1 MIRSGMRKVLI
12 AALMACALLATSCS
26 SNVDKLLDVK
36 KELREAIENRDLEK
50 VTELEKMAAG
60 IIENMTAE
68 ERAEATRR
76 ILE

>member
-1 MIRSGMRKVLI
+1 MKKILFV
-12 AALMACALLATSCS
+12 ALMACAFLVTSCS

-36 KELREAIENRDLEK
+36 KELRVAIENRDLEK
-50 VTELEKMAAG
+50 VTELEKKAAG

>member
-1 MIRSGMRKVLI
+1 MRKILFV
-12 AALMACALLATSCS
+12 ALMACAFLVTSCS

-36 KELREAIENRDLEK
+36 KELREAIANRDLEK
-50 VTELEKMAAG
+50 VTELEKKAAG

>member
-1 MIRSGMRKVLI
+1 MKKILFV
-12 AALMACALLATSCS
+12 ALMACAFLATSCS

-50 VTELEKMAAG
+50 VTELEKKAAG

>member
-1 MIRSGMRKVLI
+1 MKKILF
-12 AALMACALLATSCS
+12 AALMACAFLATSCS
-26 SNVDKLLDVK
+26 STVDKLLDVK
-36 KELREAIENRDLEK
+36 KELREAIANRDLEK
-50 VTELEKMAAG
+50 VTELEKEAAE

>member
-1 MIRSGMRKVLI
+1 MKKILFV
-12 AALMACALLATSCS
+12 ALMACAFLVTSCS

-36 KELREAIENRDLEK
+36 KELREAIANRDLEK
-50 VTELEKMAAG
+50 VTELEKKAAG

>member
-1 MIRSGMRKVLI
+1 MKKILF
-12 AALMACALLATSCS
+12 AALMACAFLVTSCS

-36 KELREAIENRDLEK
+36 KELREAIANRDLEK
-50 VTELEKMAAG
+50 VTELEKKAAG

>member
-1 MIRSGMRKVLI
+1 MRKILFV
-12 AALMACALLATSCS
+12 ALMACAFLVTSCS

-36 KELREAIENRDLEK
+36 KELREAIANRDLEK
-50 VTELEKMAAG
+50 VTELEKEAAE

>member
-1 MIRSGMRKVLI
+1 MKKILFV
-12 AALMACALLATSCS
+12 ALMACAFLVTSCS

-50 VTELEKMAAG
+50 VTELEKVAAG

>member
-1 MIRSGMRKVLI
+1 MKKILF
-12 AALMACALLATSCS
+12 AALMACAFLATSCS

-36 KELREAIENRDLEK
+36 KELREAIANRDLEK
-50 VTELEKMAAG
+50 VTELEKEATE

>member
-1 MIRSGMRKVLI
+1 MRKILFV
-12 AALMACALLATSCS
+12 ALMACAFLVTSCS

-36 KELREAIENRDLEK
+36 KELRVAIENRDLEK
-50 VTELEKMAAG
+50 VTELEKKAAG

>member
-1 MIRSGMRKVLI
+1 MRKVLI
-12 AALMACALLATSCS
+12 AALMACAFLATSCS

-36 KELREAIENRDLEK
+36 KELREAIANRDLEK
-50 VTELEKMAAG
+50 VTELEKEAAE

>member
-1 MIRSGMRKVLI
+1 MKKILF
-12 AALMACALLATSCS
+12 AALMACAFLATSCS

-36 KELREAIENRDLEK
+36 KELREAIENRDLVK
-50 VTELEKMAAG
+50 VTELEKEAAE

>member
-1 MIRSGMRKVLI
+1 MKMILF
-12 AALMACALLATSCS
+12 AALMACAFLATSCS

-36 KELREAIENRDLEK
+36 KELREAIANRDLEK
-50 VTELEKMAAG
+50 VTELEKEAAE

>member
-1 MIRSGMRKVLI
+1 MRKILFV
-12 AALMACALLATSCS
+12 ALMACAFLATSCS

-36 KELREAIENRDLEK
+36 KELREAIANRDLEK
-50 VTELEKMAAG
+50 VTELEKEAAE

>member
-1 MIRSGMRKVLI
+1 MKKILF
-12 AALMACALLATSCS
+12 AALMACAFLATSCS

-36 KELREAIENRDLEK
+36 KELREAIANRDLEK
-50 VTELEKMAAG
+50 VTELEKEAAE
-60 IIENMTAE
+60 IIGNMTAE

>member
-1 MIRSGMRKVLI
+1 MKKILFV
-12 AALMACALLATSCS
+12 ALMACAFLVTSCS

-36 KELREAIENRDLEK
+36 KELREAIANRDLEK
-50 VTELEKMAAG
+50 VTELEKEAAE

>member
-1 MIRSGMRKVLI
+1 MKKILF
-12 AALMACALLATSCS
+12 AALMACAFLATSCS

-36 KELREAIENRDLEK
+36 KELRVAIENRDLEK
-50 VTELEKMAAG
+50 VTELEKKAAG

>member
-1 MIRSGMRKVLI
+1 MKKILF
-12 AALMACALLATSCS
+12 AALMACAFLATSCS

-36 KELREAIENRDLEK
+36 KELREAIADRDLEK
-50 VTELEKMAAG
+50 VTELEKEAAE

>member
-1 MIRSGMRKVLI
+1 MRKILFV
-12 AALMACALLATSCS
+12 ALMACAFLVTSCS

-36 KELREAIENRDLEK
+36 KELREAIANRDLEK
-50 VTELEKMAAG
+50 VTELEKVAAG

>member
-1 MIRSGMRKVLI
+1 MKKILFV
-12 AALMACALLATSCS
+12 ALMACAFLVTSCS

-36 KELREAIENRDLEK
+36 KELREAIANRDLEK
-50 VTELEKMAAG
+50 VTELEKKAAG
-60 IIENMTAE
+60 IIENMTSE

>member
-1 MIRSGMRKVLI
+1 MKKILF
-12 AALMACALLATSCS
+12 AALMACAFLATSCS

-36 KELREAIENRDLEK
+36 KELREAIANRDLEK
-50 VTELEKMAAG
+50 VTELEKKAAG

>member
-1 MIRSGMRKVLI
+1 MKKILFV
-12 AALMACALLATSCS
+12 ALMACAFLVTSCS

-50 VTELEKMAAG
+50 VTELEKKAAG
-60 IIENMTAE
+60 IIENMTSE

>member
-1 MIRSGMRKVLI
+1 MRKILFV
-12 AALMACALLATSCS
+12 ALMACAFLVTSCS

-50 VTELEKMAAG
+50 VTELEKKAAG

>member
-1 MIRSGMRKVLI
+1 MKKILFV
-12 AALMACALLATSCS
+12 ALMACAFLATSCS

-36 KELREAIENRDLEK
+36 KELRVAIENRDLEK
-50 VTELEKMAAG
+50 VTELEKKAAG

>member
-1 MIRSGMRKVLI
+1 MKKILF
-12 AALMACALLATSCS
+12 AALMACAFLATSCS

-36 KELREAIENRDLEK
+36 KELREAIANRDLEK
-50 VTELEKMAAG
+50 VTELEKEAAE